1 MEVVT
6 LDNYSKN
13 WQIDLVWSIKFLC
26 PNDSVPPEKQ
36 INKGIDSHKKCP
48 VTYLWSKKDIDLW
61 REIEN
66 LFSKSIWRNEFK

>member
-6 LDNYSKN
+6 LDNNSKN
-13 WQIDLVWSIKFLC
+13 WQIYLVWSIKFLR

-48 VTYLWSKKDIDLW
+48 VA
-61 REIEN
+61 
-66 LFSKSIWRNEFK
+66 